1 MPDNRPPSI
10 HASPVAEGVRIQVG
24 NATAFAVRQEDKDV
38 ALRLRREYHP
48 ARDAME
54 RIPFLR
60 GIVRLAGSA
69 FDFLDGVAESAQLM
83 PQQIV
88 KGTRFE
94 QRFAELFR
102 IRPTS
107 LVATGSALAILL
119 IGALAIAGPWA
130 LVKWVLPRFEL
141 SRAAINA
148 VACATRVVSM
158 LLCALLL
165 PRLRVVGRFSMYR
178 GAINQVLNASTEPDG
193 RVTQAS
199 AEKASYI
206 SRRSDAAF
214 WLSVLL
220 LSVIAFALIRTFT
233 LPVQV
238 LVRALTVLAIA
249 AVLNEPLRALERAK
263 PSALTDALLFPQ
275 LLWERC
281 LTRRPHPQ
289 MIEVAVYAW
298 NAARENDSAPSRRA
312 GREAL

>member
-1 MPDNRPPSI
+1 MPNNATINI
-10 HASPVAEGVRIQVG
+10 HAVPVAEGVRIRVG
-24 NATAFAVRQEDKDV
+24 NATAFAVRQESKDV

-60 GIVRLAGSA
+60 GILRLVLAPA
-69 FDFLDGVAESAQLM
+69 DFLDGVSESAQLM

-88 KGTRFE
+88 KGSRFE

-107 LVATGSALAILL
+107 LVAAGSALAILL
-119 IGALAIAGPWA
+119 LIGGLVIAGPWA

-141 SRAAINA
+141 SRGAINA
-148 VACATRVVSM
+148 VACAARV
-158 LLCALLL
+158 LALLL
-165 PRLRVVGRFSMYR
+165 CTALVPRLRVVNRFAMYR
-178 GAINQVLNASTEPDG
+178 GAINKVLNAAPQPDG
-193 RVTQAS
+193 SVLQES
-199 AEKASYI
+199 AERASHL

-214 WLSVLL
+214 IVTVLL

-249 AVLNEPLRALERAK
+249 AVLNEPLRLLERAR
-263 PSALTDALLFPQ
+263 PTHVVNLLLGPQ
-275 LLWERC
+275 LLLERL
-281 LTRRPHPQ
+281 LTRRAHPQ
-289 MIEVAVYAW
+289 MVEVALYAW
-298 NAARENDSAPSRRA
+298 NAARENDKSR
-312 GREAL
+312 